1 MPNLRDIQKRIT
13 SVQGT
18 RQITRTMEMVAT
30 AKIRRA
36 QERIESAAP
45 YSDAMMSVLANVAG
59 NAQGIAHPLLEEH
72 ESIQRV
78 IMIVAV
84 SDRGL
89 AGGFNANVLRMA
101 ERQIADYQA
110 EGLTVDLIVSGK
122 RALQYFTYRGMQPIA
137 RYIDTSDKPTYAMAR
152 EIAQMTAHAF
162 VNGEADLVTI
172 AYNRF
177 KNVAEQI
184 PTTVQVLPISQDVVD
199 VAEEDAEDAAQAGY
213 LFEPSA
219 AEVLQRLL
227 PTYLETVIFRAL
239 LDSAAA
245 EQGARRRAMKSAT
258 DNATEMI
265 GSLTR
270 SFNRARQA
278 AITTEIAEIVG
289 GAAALED

>member
-45 YSDAMMSVLANVAG
+45 YSDSMMSVLANVAS

-72 ESIQRV
+72 ESVDRV

-101 ERQIADYQA
+101 EKQIEEHREA
-110 EGLTVDLIVSGK
+110 GRTVDLIVSGK
-122 RALQYFTYRGMQPIA
+122 RAFQYFSYRGIDPIA
-137 RYIDTSDKPTYAMAR
+137 RYIDSSDKPTYAMAR
-152 EIAQMTAHAF
+152 EIAQIASHGYI
-162 VNGEADLVTI
+162 NGDVDLVTI
-172 AYNRF
+172 SYNRF

-184 PTTVQVLPISQDVVD
+184 PTTVQVLPIAQDVVD
-199 VAEEDAEDAAQAGY
+199 VPAGADEQEADAEY

-219 AEVLQRLL
+219 AEVLGRLL

>member
-1 MPNLRDIQKRIT
+1 MANLRDIKKRINSVT
-13 SVQGT
+13 ST
-18 RQITRTMEMVAT
+18 KQITRTMEMVAT

-45 YSDAMMSVLANVAG
+45 YSDSMMSVLANVAS

-72 ESIQRV
+72 ESIDRV

-101 ERQIADYQA
+101 EKEIEEHREQ
-110 EGLTVDLIVSGK
+110 GRTVDLIVFGK
-122 RALQYFTYRGMQPIA
+122 RALQYFSYRGIDPIA
-137 RYIDTSDKPTYAMAR
+137 RYIDSSDKPTYAMAR
-152 EIAQMTAHAF
+152 EIAQIASHGY
-162 VNGEADLVTI
+162 VKGEVDLVTI
-172 AYNRF
+172 SYNRF

-184 PTTVQVLPISQDVVD
+184 PTTVQVLPIAQDVVD
-199 VAEEDAEDAAQAGY
+199 VPDAEEQEAEAGY
-213 LFEPSA
+213 VFEPSA
-219 AEVLQRLL
+219 AEVLERLL